1 MKFMTPFNKTLAAVF
16 AALLS
21 LTASAQRPAV
31 EMADNF
37 RAEGKI
43 YVVVAV
49 ALTIFIGMAIYLF
62 TIDRKIT
69 KLAEKETKES

>member
-1 MKFMTPFNKTLAAVF
+1 MKFMTPFNKIFTTVLS
-16 AALLS
+16 LLLT

-31 EMADNF
+31 EMADKF

-43 YVVVAV
+43 YVVVVV
-49 ALTIFIGMAIYLF
+49 ALTIFIGMVIYLF

-69 KLAEKETKES
+69 KLAEKESKKS

>member
-1 MKFMTPFNKTLAAVF
+1 MTPFNKIIATAIS
-16 AALLS
+16 LL
-21 LTASAQRPAV
+21 LTFTASAQRPAV

-43 YVVVAV
+43 YVVVVV

-69 KLAEKETKES
+69 KLAEKETKKS